1 MKSVKIGPKKISS
14 YDAIII
20 VTNHS
25 NFDYEVI
32 VKNAKLII
40 DTRNVFSKSIEN
52 VIKA

>member
-25 NFDYEVI
+25 NFDYEMI
-32 VKNAKLII
+32 LKNAKLII
-40 DTRNVFSKSIEN
+40 DTRNVYAKSFKN
-52 VIKA
+52 LIKA